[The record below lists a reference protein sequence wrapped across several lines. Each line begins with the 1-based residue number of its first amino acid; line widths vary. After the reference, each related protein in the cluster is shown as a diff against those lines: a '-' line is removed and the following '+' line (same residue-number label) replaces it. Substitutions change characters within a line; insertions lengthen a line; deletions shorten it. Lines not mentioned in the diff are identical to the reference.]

1 MMSELLFRSFSDEL
15 QKIAGLADAAK
26 GVGKWL
32 KTAPEWIS
40 TGWKKPVGLYE
51 KATHEIPHPTVPGK
65 MQKVDLKDA
74 AGKQV
79 WHDRPE
85 ATWMGRGVTPGPG
98 INRAGDITKVLPVGD
113 KSIYTG
119 LTALAV
125 PAALKKE
132 DPQGLE
138 RSRAERVSGLAGS
151 TVGALAGMGAMAHLP
166 MKGLGITRSIVGG
179 LGGSILGERLATKPF
194 RGKAEMPPAQVAPPV
209 GGPV

>member
-1 MMSELLFRSFSDEL
+1 MDEILFRSFSDEMK
-15 QKIAGLADAAK
+15 KIAGFGDVAK

-32 KTAPEWIS
+32 KTAPEWVS

-51 KATHEIPHPTVPGK
+51 KATHEIPHPTVAGK
-65 MQKVDLKDA
+65 MKKVPLTDA
-74 AGKQV
+74 KGEQV
-79 WHDRPE
+79 WHDRPD
-85 ATWMGRGVTPGPG
+85 ATWMGKGK
-98 INRAGDITKVLPVGD
+98 ITSKLPVGD

-119 LTALAV
+119 LTAMAV
-125 PAALKKE
+125 PGALKKE

-179 LGGSILGERLATKPF
+179 LGGSILGERMATTPF
-194 RGKAEMPPAQVAPPV
+194 RHKAEMPAAVPQQVAPPV
-209 GGPV
+209 GGTV